1 MSDGLSLILEYSHLY
16 IFLCDRCVQIY
27 YLRNTLEPIFHRS
40 TVKAVYGKNLPKNA
54 DQKSGGSNSQKEQLL
69 PSYPP
74 RVGYGLVGGPYS
86 ALGAGNWCHR
96 LCTDDYCL
104 NVSHYSFVLQSE
116 LMALM
121 RCLNL
126 GKEARKNKPTI
137 GLSLN
142 PMLAQPGLGS
152 TQSTIACFS
161 GLSTYE
167 MGEPSSTASPIP
179 LVHSVTPTTIPSD
192 IPKSLMLTIVVS
204 NRQVEPPMLVSRS

>member
-1 MSDGLSLILEYSHLY
+1 MRNLLSDLSTLNPSTKE
-16 IFLCDRCVQIY
+16 V
-27 YLRNTLEPIFHRS
+27 LR
-40 TVKAVYGKNLPKNA
+40 Y
-54 DQKSGGSNSQKEQLL
+54 QLTKL
-69 PSYPP
+69 K
-74 RVGYGLVGGPYS
+74 LT
-86 ALGAGNWCHR
+86 ALSKQLR
-96 LCTDDYCL
+96 
-104 NVSHYSFVLQSE
+104 LQSE